1 VGFHEATS
9 AATESICNLSA
20 AALIPADETVPS
32 PVADAASHA
41 DAPEPRGMALTMLS
55 LAALGI
61 VYGDI
66 GTSPLYALKECFHG
80 PHAVEAVTRTNVLGI
95 LSLIFWSLIL
105 VISVKYLVF
114 ILRADNRG
122 EGGILALAALVTP
135 MKAGGTTQRW
145 LVLTLGLFG
154 AALLYAD
161 GMITPAITV
170 LSAVEGLGVA
180 THFFD
185 PFVIP
190 ITIVILIVLFYIQAR
205 GTARVGRVFG
215 PFILVWFIVLA
226 SLGLWRIIQHPDIL
240 RAVNPVF
247 ALRFFEQ
254 NGGAGFLVLGTVFLV
269 VTGGEALYADI
280 GHFGI
285 RPIRLTWFAIVL
297 PSLLFNYFGQGALL
311 IANLNN
317 PAALEEL
324 RENPFYHMAPQW
336 ALYPLVAL
344 ATGAAVIASQA
355 IITGSYSL
363 TLQAVQLGYSPRLEI
378 RHTSHEQ
385 KGQIYLPFVNWML
398 MISCIG
404 LVLGFKSS
412 SNLAAAYGVA
422 ITVTMVI
429 TSLLFFVL
437 VKDHWKWSLPLAVL
451 VSAFF
456 LVIDLSFF
464 GANIIKVADGGWF
477 PLLVAGAIY
486 IMMSTWRKG
495 RQLLGERLKRRMIS
509 VELYIAELLTNPPQ
523 RVPGIAVFMTGNPIG
538 TPPALRHNVAH
549 NHVLHET
556 VIFLTVDTAERPH
569 VPRPQRTEV
578 EEIGE
583 GFWRVAITY
592 GFMDRPNIPREL
604 SSVKR
609 PGLEIDLAQT
619 SYFMGRETLIA
630 TDHPGMS
637 LWREHL
643 FVWMSR
649 NAQPATQFFGLPPD
663 RVVEVGVQVE
673 L

>member
-1 VGFHEATS
+1 MKPAAESQSSIVGDPHAPVP
-9 AATESICNLSA
+9 LPPPQGR
-20 AALIPADETVPS
+20 AL
-32 PVADAASHA
+32 
-41 DAPEPRGMALTMLS
+41 ALLS

-66 GTSPLYALKECFHG
+66 GTSPLYALRECFHG
-80 PHAVEAVTRTNVLGI
+80 PHSIAISPLNIFGV
-95 LSLIFWSLIL
+95 LSLIFWALVL
-105 VISVKYLVF
+105 VISIKYLLF

-135 MKAGGTTQRW
+135 MRASGKTQSW
-145 LVLTLGLFG
+145 MVITLGLFG

-170 LSAVEGLGVA
+170 LSAVEGLGIA
-180 THFFD
+180 THLFD
-185 PFVIP
+185 PYVIP
-190 ITIVILIVLFYIQAR
+190 ITIVILVGLFYIQSR
-205 GTARVGRVFG
+205 GTARVGTVFG
-215 PFILVWFIVLA
+215 PFILVWFLVLA
-226 SLGLWRIIQHPDIL
+226 VLGVYWVMQEPSIL
-240 RAVNPVF
+240 KAVNPAY
-247 ALRFFEQ
+247 ALWFFEQ
-254 NGGAGFLVLGTVFLV
+254 NGVAGFLVLGTVFLV

-285 RPIRLTWFAIVL
+285 RPIRLTWFAVVL
-297 PSLLFNYFGQGALL
+297 PALMLNYFGQGAFLL
-311 IANLNN
+311 AN
-317 PAALEEL
+317 PGRAA
-324 RENPFYHMAPQW
+324 NPFYHMAPEW
-336 ALYPLVAL
+336 ALYPLVVL

-355 IITGSYSL
+355 IITGSFSL
-363 TLQAVQLGYSPRLEI
+363 TLQAIQLGYSPRLEI

-385 KGQIYLPFVNWML
+385 KGQIYLPMVNWML
-398 MISCIG
+398 MLSCIG
-404 LVLGFKSS
+404 LVLGFRSS

-437 VKDHWKWSLPLAVL
+437 VRLHWGWSLPVALL
-451 VSAFF
+451 VSGTF
-456 LVIDLSFF
+456 LIIDLAFF

-477 PLLVAGAIY
+477 PLLVAGVIY
-486 IMMSTWRKG
+486 LLMATWRQG
-495 RQLLGERLKRRMIS
+495 RQILGERMKRRMIS
-509 VELYIAELLTNPPQ
+509 VELYIADLLTHPPL
-523 RVPGIAVFMTGNPIG
+523 RVPGVAVFMTGNPIG

-556 VIFLTVDTAERPH
+556 VIFLSVDTAERPH
-569 VPRPQRTEV
+569 VPLSQRAEI

-583 GFWRVAITY
+583 GFWRIGITY
-592 GFMDRPNIPREL
+592 GFMDQPNIPREL
-604 SSVKR
+604 SEVKR
-609 PGLEIDLAQT
+609 PGLEIDLRQT

-630 TDHPGMS
+630 TDQPGMA